1 MTLEQQLKHADA
13 PLPARKWTIYAIH
26 HSHTDLG
33 YTDRQEKIEQYH
45 VDFIRQA
52 LRIANAAHAGAKPE
66 WKGFRWTCETFWA
79 VEQFLKAATPEEQK
93 SFAEAVLR
101 GDLEL
106 SGTYLNMTELPDEEL
121 LSSLHSKAQAYA
133 ASIGSRVDSAMTA
146 DINGYGWGYAD
157 SLLNH
162 DIEHL
167 FSCIHTH
174 HGMYALGRKQAP
186 FWWETRDGRRL
197 LVWNGEHYMIGNE
210 LGLCPGALGKYMIRD
225 EFNHQLVEPEAI
237 HDGIATVRIRRYLAQ
252 LEAEQYPYAFVP
264 VMLSGLGTDN
274 GAPNSRIIEW
284 IQAWNEQH
292 GDLITIEMTSL
303 SGFFARLKQED
314 LDELPVHRG
323 DWPDWWTDGVSSTPM
338 HTQVF
343 RDAQRTLRKAV
354 KLDAAASV
362 LRRAEIDET
371 EEALAL
377 YAEHTWGYHS
387 SIYEPWHK
395 NVQLLEVRKLAHAAE
410 ASRLAYRALDKVL
423 LQQGSATLYP
433 DRPYRFRVSN
443 LAAREVTELVTLQLD
458 GWEPGAL
465 REGVEVVREDTGEVL
480 PQQSVHPH
488 TIVTE
493 LKLQAQE
500 TCFLLLRP
508 LAQGRQQG
516 TTTTNTRLIGA
527 DQVYDMDDMFQGASG
542 SAGHPPIRMTRNGL
556 ESPFVRLSWSDSGI
570 HSWFNKELDTEMLRS
585 GNPYGAFTPI
595 YEVTRPADETDAS
608 QVWSTRA
615 RMGRNRK
622 GLHAERS
629 AGRITS
635 VRTVENG
642 PLYATVEIT
651 YQLNGLSYFALFL
664 RVHANR
670 NRVDVSARFHKDS
683 VWSPEN
689 VFLSLP
695 FTSGDTLRDT
705 LYADKPGGLVRPWK
719 DQIPGTCLDYAC
731 VQEGIAWQDD
741 RSSLLLA
748 SPDTPLMQWGPLE
761 YGTRRLHTQQAED
774 EKPESYAW
782 LMTNYWET
790 NFKATLGGFYE
801 FQYHVSSEPALPEDE
816 LAAAIRALHEPFVV
830 CRMRPEGV

>member
-1 MTLEQQLKHADA
+1 
-13 PLPARKWTIYAIH
+13 
-26 HSHTDLG
+26 
-33 YTDRQEKIEQYH
+33 
-45 VDFIRQA
+45 
-52 LRIANAAHAGAKPE
+52 
-66 WKGFRWTCETFWA
+66 
-79 VEQFLKAATPEEQK
+79 
-93 SFAEAVLR
+93 
-101 GDLEL
+101 
-106 SGTYLNMTELPDEEL
+106 
-121 LSSLHSKAQAYA
+121 
-133 ASIGSRVDSAMTA
+133 
-146 DINGYGWGYAD
+146 
-157 SLLNH
+157 
-162 DIEHL
+162 
-167 FSCIHTH
+167 
-174 HGMYALGRKQAP
+174 
-186 FWWETRDGRRL
+186 
-197 LVWNGEHYMIGNE
+197 
-210 LGLCPGALGKYMIRD
+210 
-225 EFNHQLVEPEAI
+225 
-237 HDGIATVRIRRYLAQ
+237 
-252 LEAEQYPYAFVP
+252 
-264 VMLSGLGTDN
+264 
-274 GAPNSRIIEW
+274 
-284 IQAWNEQH
+284 
-292 GDLITIEMTSL
+292 
-303 SGFFARLKQED
+303 
-314 LDELPVHRG
+314 
-323 DWPDWWTDGVSSTPM
+323 
-338 HTQVF
+338 
-343 RDAQRTLRKAV
+343 
-354 KLDAAASV
+354 
-362 LRRAEIDET
+362 
-371 EEALAL
+371 
-377 YAEHTWGYHS
+377 
-387 SIYEPWHK
+387 
-395 NVQLLEVRKLAHAAE
+395 
-410 ASRLAYRALDKVL
+410 
-423 LQQGSATLYP
+423 QGSATLYP

-443 LAAREVTELVTLQLD
+443 LAGREVTELVTLQLD

-527 DQVYDMDDMFQGASG
+527 DQV
-542 SAGHPPIRMTRNGL
+542 
-556 ESPFVRLSWSDSGI
+556 GI

-689 VFLSLP
+689 VYLSLP

-748 SPDTPLMQWGPLE
+748 SPDTPLMQWGPL
-761 YGTRRLHTQQAED
+761 D
-774 EKPESYAW
+774 
-782 LMTNYWET
+782 
-790 NFKATLGGFYE
+790 
-801 FQYHVSSEPALPEDE
+801 SEPALPEDE
-816 LAAAIRALHEPFVV
+816 LAAAIRALHAPFVV